1 MKSQHTTTPS
11 RHEPANPQALWSAV
25 FLMSTLSLSIALAG
39 CGKKDGAA
47 AGAGHGPGAGGMPP
61 AEVIV
66 TVAQRAP
73 VTQYVEL
80 AGRTNAYQLAPVI
93 PQVGGIIQK
102 RLFTEGSHVSAGD
115 PLYQIDASTLEASVA
130 AAQAQVQR
138 NKANL
143 AALQVTGKRYK
154 DLISS
159 NAVSKL
165 DLDNAYQ
172 QIALSEADLAASQAA
187 LKTAQINL
195 GYATVRSPI
204 SGQSGVSNVTAGA
217 LVNASQATPLVT
229 IQQMDPMYVDIS
241 QSSADMLKLR
251 RQIQSGSLA
260 KPSSSGL
267 TLTLEDGSSYPYQGR
282 LEFSNASVDSASG
295 SVILRAVVPNPNGL
309 LLPGMYVKA
318 KLTQGTVNDGILLPQ
333 QAVTHDPQGNAVV
346 LVVAADGT
354 VSSRTIQTGATQ
366 GDKWIVTGGLEN
378 GEQVILE
385 GSQKAKP
392 GTKVH
397 ATVAGTAAPAAAT
410 DPSAGNHAVGGTAKP
425 AAATVTTTTSTTTP
439 ATAAKS

>member
-1 MKSQHTTTPS
+1 MKSQHTSIQTHPS
-11 RHEPANPQALWSAV
+11 RTLWPAA
-25 FLMSTLSLSIALAG
+25 FLLSTLSLSIALTG
-39 CGKKDGAA
+39 CGKKEGAA
-47 AGAGHGPGAGGMPP
+47 AGGAGPGAGGMPP
-61 AEVIV
+61 AEVV
-66 TVAQRAP
+66 VAVAHRSS

-80 AGRTNAYQLAPVI
+80 AGRTSAYQLAPVI

-102 RLFTEGSHVSAGD
+102 RLFTEGSTVQAGD
-115 PLYQIDASTLEASVA
+115 PLYQIDPSSLEASVA
-130 AAQAQVQR
+130 AAAAQVQR

-154 DLISS
+154 DLIAS

-195 GYATVRSPI
+195 GYATVRAPI
-204 SGQSGVSNVTAGA
+204 AGVSGVSSVTAGA
-217 LVNASQATPLVT
+217 LVTANQATPLVT
-229 IQQMDPMYVDIS
+229 VQQMDPMYVDIS

-251 RQIQSGSLA
+251 RQIQSGNLA
-260 KPSSSGL
+260 KPNSAAL
-267 TLTLEDGSSYPYQGR
+267 TLTLEDGSSYPYNGR
-282 LEFSNASVDSASG
+282 LEFSNASVDAASG

-318 KLTQGTVNDGILLPQ
+318 KLTQGTINDGILLPQ
-333 QAVTHDPQGNAVV
+333 QAVSHDPQGNAGV
-346 LVVAADGT
+346 LIVAADGT
-354 VSSRTIQTGATQ
+354 VSPRIVQLGAAQ
-366 GDKWIVTGGLEN
+366 GNQWIVTGGLQD

-392 GTKVH
+392 GSKVH
-397 ATVAGTAAPAAAT
+397 ATVADAGTATPASPT
-410 DPSAGNHAVGGTAKP
+410 AGNNAGNNAVGGTAKP
-425 AAATVTTTTSTTTP
+425 TVITTTTTTS

>member
-1 MKSQHTTTPS
+1 MKPQHTPS
-11 RHEPANPQALWSAV
+11 PFNTNPRAPNPQALWSAV

-47 AGAGHGPGAGGMPP
+47 AGAGPAGGGMPP
-61 AEVIV
+61 AEVVV
-66 TVAQRAP
+66 TVAKSAA

-80 AGRTNAYQLAPVI
+80 AGRTSAYQLSPVI

-102 RLFTEGSHVSAGD
+102 RLFTEGSIVHAGD
-115 PLYQIDASTLEASVA
+115 PLYQIDPASLEAAVA
-130 AAQAQVQR
+130 AAQATVQR

-143 AALQVTGKRYK
+143 AALQVTGKRYQA
-154 DLISS
+154 LIAS

-165 DLDNAYQ
+165 DLDNANQ
-172 QIALSEADLAASQAA
+172 QIALSEADLAASVAA

-204 SGQSGVSNVTAGA
+204 SGQSSVSSVTAGA
-217 LVNASQATPLVT
+217 LVTANQATPLVT

-260 KPSSSGL
+260 KPNSASL
-267 TLTLEDGSSYPYQGR
+267 NLTLEDGSSYPYNGK
-282 LEFSNASVDSASG
+282 LEFSNASVDPASG

-318 KLTQGTVNDGILLPQ
+318 KLTQGVVNNGILLPQ

-354 VSSRTIQTGATQ
+354 VSSRTIKTGAAQ
-366 GDKWIVTGGLEN
+366 GDKWIVTGGLQD

-392 GTKVH
+392 GSKVH
-397 ATVAGTAAPAAAT
+397 ATVADAAPAT
-410 DPSAGNHAVGGTAKP
+410 DPTAGNTPVGGSAKP
-425 AAATVTTTTSTTTP
+425 AATVTSTTTTTTS

>member
-1 MKSQHTTTPS
+1 MKPQHIPS
-11 RHEPANPQALWSAV
+11 PFNTEPKAPNPQALWSAV

-47 AGAGHGPGAGGMPP
+47 GAGAGAPGGAMPP
-61 AEVIV
+61 PEVIV
-66 TVAQRAP
+66 TVAKP
-73 VTQYVEL
+73 ESVTQYVEL
-80 AGRTNAYQLAPVI
+80 AGRTSAYQLSPVI

-102 RLFTEGSHVSAGD
+102 RLFTEGSVVQAGD
-115 PLYQIDASTLEASVA
+115 PLYQIDPASLEASVA

-154 DLISS
+154 DLIAS

-172 QIALSEADLAASQAA
+172 QIALSEADLAASQAT

-204 SGQSGVSNVTAGA
+204 TGQSGVSNVTAGA
-217 LVNASQATPLVT
+217 LVTANQATPLVT

-260 KPSSSGL
+260 KPNSAALS
-267 TLTLEDGSSYPYQGR
+267 LTLEDGSSYPYPGR
-282 LEFSNASVDSASG
+282 LEFSNASVDAASG

-318 KLTQGTVNDGILLPQ
+318 KLTQGVIHNGLLLPQ

-354 VSSRTIQTGATQ
+354 VSPRTIQIGAAQ
-366 GDKWIVTGGLEN
+366 GDKWIVTGGLQN

-392 GTKVH
+392 GSKVH
-397 ATVAGTAAPAAAT
+397 ATVADATPAAT
-410 DPSAGNHAVGGTAKP
+410 DPTAGNTPVSGSAKAAGT
-425 AAATVTTTTSTTTP
+425 VTSTTTTTT